1 MGSGGEGGDE
11 VDVLLVTEADSHA
24 DSSSVVHG
32 EGMDAESGKRVRE
45 GNCDTARTG
54 VCDREC
60 DISEV
65 RACLDT
71 DAGESVVIGTKS
83 EED

>member
-32 EGMDAESGKRVRE
+32 EGVDAESRKRVRE
-45 GNCDTARTG
+45 GNCDTARIG
-54 VCDREC
+54 VGDREC

-65 RACLDT
+65 LLDT
-71 DAGESVVIGTKS
+71 DAGESVAVGTKS